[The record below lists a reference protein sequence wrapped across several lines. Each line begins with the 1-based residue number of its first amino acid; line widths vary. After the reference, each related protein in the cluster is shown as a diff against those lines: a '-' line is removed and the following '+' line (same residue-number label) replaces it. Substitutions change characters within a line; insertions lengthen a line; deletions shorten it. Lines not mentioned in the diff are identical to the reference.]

1 MKNPLV
7 LLFLLS
13 TISCFAQHGSVE
25 TTSQTFGL
33 YKEANQSLSAGD
45 TKNAILIYD
54 KLVNFYEQEGRQ
66 NELPESYLGM
76 ALSFALNGNY
86 DESIRY
92 HKKALRAH
100 HRYKSN
106 ESALEIELNLGL
118 AYQLA
123 GKDRKAKRYLKSEF
137 HG

>member
-1 MKNPLV
+1 MKNTLAF
-7 LLFLLS
+7 LILLS
-13 TISCFAQHGSVE
+13 ALS
-25 TTSQTFGL
+25 TFGQDISAELPAAPSTL
-33 YKEANQSLSAGD
+33 YREANESLNNGD
-45 TKNAILIYD
+45 KKNAILIYD
-54 KLVNFYEQEGRQ
+54 KVVDFYEQEGRQ
-66 NELPESYLGM
+66 AELAESYLGM

-86 DESIRY
+86 PESIRY

-100 HRYKSN
+100 HRYKKK
-106 ESALEIELNLGL
+106 ESSLEIELNLGM